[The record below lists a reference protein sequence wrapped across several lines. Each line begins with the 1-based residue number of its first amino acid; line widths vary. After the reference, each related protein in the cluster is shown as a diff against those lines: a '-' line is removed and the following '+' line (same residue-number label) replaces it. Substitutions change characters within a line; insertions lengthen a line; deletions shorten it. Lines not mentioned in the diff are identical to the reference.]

1 MNLNNCGIVLNRV
14 YLAGLD
20 LNVSVLFPPIE
31 YPVSRG
37 TAGLAEL
44 VHWEHS
50 ETWRTGLEDK
60 MNNLVSVKDIQVT
73 LNSEEFRDLV
83 GHQLDDRIIIPTSSY
98 LVKHLKSSNLLY
110 MYLQKGFYILDD
122 HYKDFKY

>member
-1 MNLNNCGIVLNRV
+1 MHFRL

-20 LNVSVLFPPIE
+20 LNIANLYSPIE

-37 TAGLAEL
+37 TYGLADL

-60 MNNLVSVKDIQVT
+60 LNYLVSVKDIQVT
-73 LNSEEFRDLV
+73 LNSEEFRDCV
-83 GHQLDDRIIIPTSSY
+83 GHSLDERIILPVSSY
-98 LVKHLKSSNLLY
+98 LVKTNVLYLLCCSIMRFRWSS
-110 MYLQKGFYILDD
+110 
-122 HYKDFKY
+122 

>member
-1 MNLNNCGIVLNRV
+1 MCHFRL

-20 LNVSVLFPPIE
+20 LNLPAIFPHVE

-37 TAGLAEL
+37 TPALADL

-60 MNNLVSVKDIQVT
+60 LNYLVSVKDIQVT
-73 LNSEEFRDLV
+73 LNSEEYRDSV
-83 GHQLDDRIIIPTSSY
+83 GHQLDERIILPVSSY
-98 LVKHLKSSNLLY
+98 LVCMLFLFSFMLYNL
-110 MYLQKGFYILDD
+110 MHFRRR
-122 HYKDFKY
+122 FSKY

>member
-1 MNLNNCGIVLNRV
+1 MHMQTYNDLYLSRL

-20 LNVSVLFPPIE
+20 LNLPALFPPVE

-37 TAGLAEL
+37 TPALADL

-60 MNNLVSVKDIQVT
+60 LNYLVSVKDIQVT
-73 LNSEEFRDLV
+73 LNSEEYRDSV
-83 GHQLDDRIIIPTSSY
+83 GHQLDERIILPVSSY
-98 LVKHLKSSNLLY
+98 LVCQL
-110 MYLQKGFYILDD
+110 F
-122 HYKDFKY
+122 